1 MDIEILLTKN
11 CQLKCEYCSLYGKDD
26 KLDLKPRLEN
36 LFKIKNKIQKVFI
49 LGGEPTKSQYLDDIL
64 DLFKDKEITIFTN
77 TINID
82 KLLSLKTNSDS
93 TIINLICSYHSYID
107 FNLFL
112 KNIFKLKT
120 KFNISVCIMKE
131 SDNPI
136 FDEYYEK
143 LRKLKFDVSL
153 DPIFLIKNNNGNKQI
168 FKTLDYIPKNKNS
181 IANRLNT
188 NLNLKFYDIFKKIEN
203 PKKCNIQDNVI
214 YYNFLKNKFNRCLT
228 YDLFDIDYNI
238 SDSCNNC
245 NICNLKF
252 CLCDLEYIY
261 EF

>member
-1 MDIEILLTKN
+1 MDLEILLTKN
-11 CQLKCEYCSLYGKDD
+11 CQLQCEYCSLYGKDYE
-26 KLDLKPRLEN
+26 LDLEPRLEN
-36 LFKIKNKIQKVFI
+36 LNKIKDKIKNVFI

-77 TINID
+77 TININ
-82 KLLSLKTNSDS
+82 KLLSLNSTN
-93 TIINLICSYHSYID
+93 INLICSYHSYID

-112 KNIFKLKT
+112 KNIFKLRT

-131 SDNPI
+131 TDNPI

-143 LRKLKFDVSL
+143 LRKLKINTEL
-153 DPIFLIKNNNGNKQI
+153 NPIFLIQNNNGNKQI
-168 FKTLDYIPKNKNS
+168 FKTLHCISKDKNS

-188 NLNLKFYDIFKKIEN
+188 NLNLKFYEIFKKIEN

-228 YDLFDIDYNI
+228 YDLFNI
-238 SDSCNNC
+238 EFNKCDNC
-245 NICNLKF
+245 CNLKF
-252 CLCDLEYIY
+252 CLNDLEYIY
-261 EF
+261 EI

>member
-1 MDIEILLTKN
+1 MDLEILLTKN
-11 CQLKCEYCSLYGKDD
+11 CQLQCEYCSLYGKDYE
-26 KLDLKPRLEN
+26 LDLKPRLEN
-36 LFKIKNKIQKVFI
+36 LFNIKNKIQRVFI

-77 TINID
+77 AININ
-82 KLLSLKTNSDS
+82 KLLSLNSTN
-93 TIINLICSYHSYID
+93 INLICSYHSYID

-112 KNIFKLKT
+112 KNIFKLRT

-131 SDNPI
+131 TDNPI

-143 LRKLKFDVSL
+143 LRKLKINTEL
-153 DPIFLIKNNNGNKQI
+153 NPIFLIQNNKQT
-168 FKTLDYIPKNKNS
+168 FKTLDYIPKDKNS

-188 NLNLKFYDIFKKIEN
+188 NLNLKFYEIFKKIEN

-228 YDLFDIDYNI
+228 YDLFNIEYNKC
-238 SDSCNNC
+238 DNC
-245 NICNLKF
+245 CNLKF
-252 CLCDLEYIY
+252 CLNDLEYIY
-261 EF
+261 EI

>member
-1 MDIEILLTKN
+1 MDLEILLTKN

-26 KLDLKPRLEN
+26 KLELQPRLEN
-36 LFKIKNKIQKVFI
+36 LIKIKDKIQKVFI

-77 TINID
+77 TININ
-82 KLLSLKTNSDS
+82 KLLSLNSTN
-93 TIINLICSYHSYID
+93 INLICSYHSYID

-112 KNIFKLKT
+112 KNIFKLRT

-131 SDNPI
+131 TDNPI

-143 LRKLKFDVSL
+143 LRKLKINTEL
-153 DPIFLIKNNNGNKQI
+153 NPIFLIQNNNGNKQI
-168 FKTLDYIPKNKNS
+168 LKTLDYIPKDKNS

-188 NLNLKFYDIFKKIEN
+188 NLNLKFYEIFKKIEQN
-203 PKKCNIQDNVI
+203 KKCNIQDNVI

-228 YDLFDIDYNI
+228 YDLFNI
-238 SDSCNNC
+238 EFNKCDNC
-245 NICNLKF
+245 CNLKF
-252 CLCDLEYIY
+252 CLNDLEYIY
-261 EF
+261 EI

>member
-1 MDIEILLTKN
+1 MDLEILLTKN

-26 KLDLKPRLEN
+26 KLNLQPRLEN
-36 LFKIKNKIQKVFI
+36 LFNIKNKIQRVFI

-77 TINID
+77 TININ
-82 KLLSLKTNSDS
+82 KLLSLKSTN
-93 TIINLICSYHSYID
+93 INLICSYHSYLD

-112 KNIFKLKT
+112 KNIFKLRT

-131 SDNPI
+131 TDNPI

-143 LRKLKFDVSL
+143 LRKLKINTEL
-153 DPIFLIKNNNGNKQI
+153 NPIFLIQNNNGNKQI
-168 FKTLDYIPKNKNS
+168 FKTLDYIPKDKNS

-188 NLNLKFYDIFKKIEN
+188 NLNLKFYEIFKKIEQN
-203 PKKCNIQDNVI
+203 KKCNIQDNVI

-228 YDLFDIDYNI
+228 YDLFNIDYN
-238 SDSCNNC
+238 SCDKCNC
-245 NICNLKF
+245 CDLKF
-252 CLCDLEYIY
+252 CLNDLEYIY
-261 EF
+261 EI

>member
-1 MDIEILLTKN
+1 MDLEILLTKN
-11 CQLKCEYCSLYGKDD
+11 CQLQCEYCSLYGKDYE
-26 KLDLKPRLEN
+26 LDLKPRLEN
-36 LFKIKNKIQKVFI
+36 LIKIKDKIQKVFI

-77 TINID
+77 TININ
-82 KLLSLKTNSDS
+82 KLLSLNSTN
-93 TIINLICSYHSYID
+93 INLICSYHSYID

-131 SDNPI
+131 TDNPI

-143 LRKLKFDVSL
+143 LRKLKINTEL
-153 DPIFLIKNNNGNKQI
+153 NPIFLIQNNKQT
-168 FKTLDYIPKNKNS
+168 FKTLDYIPKDKNS

-188 NLNLKFYDIFKKIEN
+188 NLNLKFYEIFKKIEQN
-203 PKKCNIQDNVI
+203 KKCNIQNNII

-228 YDLFDIDYNI
+228 YDLFNI
-238 SDSCNNC
+238 EFNNKCDNC
-245 NICNLKF
+245 NLNY
-252 CLCDLEYIY
+252 CLNDLEYIY
-261 EF
+261 EI